1 MAGLVT
7 GVMAV
12 GTVHVAAPNA
22 SADLAVTS
30 QYEQLD
36 PATLQQ
42 VKQEQALWAK
52 KYPRDIDKDTDLLA
66 TQYGP
71 GWCIDWGIGNPWDNP
86 SGYSYRKL
94 TGKSGH
100 FGVGEGINKDVEK
113 GAINLMQAV
122 LKDQREGNFAGV
134 KQKMTW
140 MQALLSNNPD
150 SLKLVREGIY
160 HKPDQAKMF
169 TQLTGFKV
177 ERIPGTRQHSA
188 STYYITTDEAAIAE
202 IRKKV
207 SDEQFLVVLV
217 PNNYNLSLSYTR
229 QYTTQRLI
237 IPSQPGLEKPK
248 PPKPST
254 PKYTNTTV
262 TLPKSTVTTVTQVP
276 GTTVTRWEK
285 VPPIT
290 SETTT
295 TLPPSTITKTVTPEP
310 STYVTTVRKNGDP
323 FTTTRTTT
331 PEPYVTTSTIPGKE
345 VKTTTT
351 VTESPVVTTVKEHTT
366 PTTLTEYTTV
376 PTTVEVVPSDV
387 TETTT
392 AQSTTTTTSTNV
404 NVKEIIR
411 EYETQIVKEVHEIH
425 NTIDIRHKDEKKIL
439 DMGDLKKQGY
449 SWRITRGGDLVI
461 VDRDKNNNLII
472 KPKDGFKGS
481 GVVEIVV
488 TDENGNE
495 YIYELQINDRTGEIE
510 HLNKI
515 VNNYFYN
522 INQGGSDRTKL
533 IKIEKGDKFEV
544 LKGGDIAKVEDDGA
558 GNIVVTPKDKNVQ
571 GEVHVKVTSKDGVE
585 KENIITIENFNST
598 YKVTREIADTSVG
611 YVERRGG
618 TKYEITSDQNKVIKE
633 IVKDGDNWKIVPNE
647 GSEGEAHVTFVDENG
662 RKYEFTFIVKKDPNA
677 GPDIRDV
684 IINHDG
690 KVEIDKQDK
699 LTAKIVG
706 NGTDYATLTE
716 ENGKWVIK
724 PTEAAA
730 NASDVSKVVVQV
742 HDEKGELRGVW
753 NIQINPARNAD
764 SLDKETRSR
773 DVIDRSLMTI
783 RTGDEKNNNLRVV
796 KGEDLIISAGEEKKN
811 ANGDITDMRF
821 RFKPGAEGIVRV
833 QETIRW
839 YSIDDQNQ
847 PKDHGNAELAYPD
860 MVGDK
865 IKHDPNNGNKPYVE
879 LVVTEWVVKV
889 KPGEVKELKH
899 DITTDN
905 DMAIQGTNLKLVK
918 GGELLQSK
926 PEDGSTMELKPLR
939 NADGEVVVE
948 NRTKDGYIFERYTF
962 NLKPGRD
969 TNKTIERTITTDGVA
984 KLARYEGDKIFKLL
998 DGSIASADS
1007 TGATAE
1013 GKSNLTDITTKM
1025 SEFFEV
1031 SEQGS
1036 AFAVKPKESAVG
1048 KTFTFQVADDRG
1060 VYANYVF
1067 TVGAGDG
1074 KGARTLDLPETSEFR
1089 ALEINPNTIVW
1100 ASGAENFETK
1110 TVDSGSVNSE
1120 GQKLTEW
1127 VAKPKAGTAGKS
1139 GVVQEIDPNGN
1150 VVARYTLNI
1159 KPGKE
1164 RKYKEINTGA
1174 LVGQDVEFAP
1184 ADPKNTFVVS
1194 KGADL
1199 VSSSAKDGKFVV
1211 TPKPAAAHQ
1220 TIVVEER
1227 NPSGDLVTKYNVS
1240 VLPQGWSTSAG
1251 ANIADPK
1258 GLFKVTRNE
1267 KGEYIIEV
1275 NPESKSKFDFSKLQF
1290 NIKNKERT
1298 EDKNGNFEKPRFEN
1312 GKWILPPK
1320 VDGEYWL
1327 DILVEGNALQSTPL
1341 NTRTDVKITVDQS
1354 GSSNANFKDPKCI
1367 AGLVGMAS
1375 PLLLMV
1381 PLAILSQVRVPGLEH
1396 LNAQV
1401 NAAIKRANDDIQR
1414 GLGIY
1419 DRDRAE
1425 TAAGLQGAFQ
1435 VANPQMLGLAG
1446 GALGAITAGLL
1457 IADLVLRSCGVD
1469 EATSSYQ
1476 LGKATGNQTLIDGS
1490 SKKGNQIA
1498 EEAKPSEKTKP
1509 AGNN

>member
-1 MAGLVT
+1 MAGLIA

-12 GTVHVAAPNA
+12 STANVVAPNA
-22 SADLAVTS
+22 SADIAVTS
-30 QYEQLD
+30 EYDRLSPEVE
-36 PATLQQ
+36 QQ
-42 VKQEQALWAK
+42 VREEQALWKERIPHGTNALG
-52 KYPRDIDKDTDLLA
+52 LLP

-71 GWCIDWGIGNPWDNP
+71 GWCIDWGVDNPWNNP
-86 SGYSYRKL
+86 AGYEYRKL
-94 TGKSGH
+94 TGQSGRY
-100 FGVGEGINKDVEK
+100 GEGNRINKDVEK
-113 GAINLMQAV
+113 GAIYLMRSV
-122 LKDQREGNFAGV
+122 MEDQKRGDTASV
-134 KQKMTW
+134 TKKMNY
-140 MQALLSNNPD
+140 MQALLSNNLGYLNDIRP
-150 SLKLVREGIY
+150 KLMG
-160 HKPDQAKMF
+160 DALF
-169 TQLTGFKV
+169 TQLTGF
-177 ERIPGTRQHSA
+177 
-188 STYYITTDEAAIAE
+188 E
-202 IRKKV
+202 IRYRHVDKNTPGPNYYLMVNEEAMAKIRKEV
-207 SDEQFLVVLV
+207 SDDAYIVVLM
-217 PNNYNLSLSYTR
+217 PKNYNLNLSWRREYTS
-229 QYTTQRLI
+229 QRLI

-248 PPKPST
+248 TPKPQPPA

-262 TLPKSTVTTVTQVP
+262 TLPKSTI
-276 GTTVTRWEK
+276 TTVTR
-285 VPPIT
+285 VPEATVTKWKKFPPKT
-290 SETTT
+290 VETTT
-295 TLPPSTITKTVTPEP
+295 TLAPSVTTETVTPEA
-310 STYVTTVRKNGDP
+310 STYTTTVRKNGEP
-323 FTTTRTTT
+323 ITTTRTTK
-331 PEPYVTTSTIPGKE
+331 PEPYITTREVPGKE

-351 VTESPVVTTVKEHTT
+351 ITESPVVTTVKEHTT

-376 PTTVEVVPSDV
+376 PTTVEVTPSDV
-387 TETTT
+387 TETET

-411 EYETQIVKEVHEIH
+411 EYETQIIKEVHEIH

-439 DMGDLKKQGY
+439 DLGDLKKQGY

-533 IKIEKGDKFEV
+533 IKIEKGDKWDL

-558 GNIVVTPKDKNVQ
+558 GHIVVTPKDKNVQ
-571 GEVHVKVTSKDGVE
+571 GEVRVKVTSKDGVE

-618 TKYEITSDQNKVIKE
+618 TKYEITSDVNKVIKE
-633 IVKDGDNWKIVPNE
+633 IVKDGDNWRIVPNE
-647 GSEGEAHVTFVDENG
+647 GSEGEAHVTFIDENG

-716 ENGKWVIK
+716 EDGKWVIK

-783 RTGDEKNNNLRVV
+783 RTGDEKNNNLRIVE
-796 KGEDLIISAGEEKKN
+796 GQDLIIPEGEEKKN

-821 RFKPGAEGIVRV
+821 RFKPGSEGTVRV

-847 PKDHGNAELAYPD
+847 PKDHGNAELAFPD
-860 MVGDK
+860 LVGDK
-865 IKHDPNNGNKPYVE
+865 IKHDPNNGDKPYVE
-879 LVVTEWVVKV
+879 LVVTEWVVNV

-918 GGELLQSK
+918 GEELLQSK
-926 PEDGSTMELKPLR
+926 PEDGSTMDLKPLR
-939 NADGEVVVE
+939 NANGEVVVE

-969 TNKTIERTITTDGVA
+969 TNKTIKRTLTTDGVA

-998 DGSIASADS
+998 DGTIASIDS

-1013 GKSNLTDITTKM
+1013 GKSNLTDITDKM
-1025 SEFFEV
+1025 NEFFEV

-1036 AFAVKPKESAVG
+1036 VFAVKPKESAVG

-1089 ALEINPNTIVW
+1089 ALEINPNTMVW

-1110 TVDSGSVNSE
+1110 TVDSGSVNNE

-1159 KPGKE
+1159 KPGKQ
-1164 RKYKEINTGA
+1164 RKYKEVNTGA

-1184 ADPKNTFVVS
+1184 ADSKNTFAVT

-1199 VSSSAKDGKFVV
+1199 VSTSTKEGKFVV

-1220 TIVVEER
+1220 TIVIEER
-1227 NPSGDLVTKYNVS
+1227 DPNGDLVTKYNVS
-1240 VLPQGWSTSAG
+1240 VLPQGWSTSQG
-1251 ANIADPK
+1251 ANIADPNK
-1258 GLFKVTRNE
+1258 LFKITRGKN
-1267 KGEYIIEV
+1267 GQIIIEKDP
-1275 NPESKSKFDFSKLQF
+1275 NAKFDIDFGKLRF
-1290 NIKNKERT
+1290 DIIG
-1298 EDKNGNFEKPRFEN
+1298 GNADVKFEN
-1312 GKWILPPK
+1312 GKWIITPTQSGNITIVPQLPS
-1320 VDGEYWL
+1320 
-1327 DILVEGNALQSTPL
+1327 GNAAS
-1341 NTRTDVKITVDQS
+1341 KIDINVQVEQS

-1375 PLLLMV
+1375 PLLLLI
-1381 PLAILSQVRVPGLEH
+1381 PLGILSQVRIPGLES
-1396 LNAQV
+1396 LRAQV

-1419 DRDRAE
+1419 DHDRAQ

-1435 VANPQMLGLAG
+1435 VANPQMIGLAG
-1446 GALGAITAGLL
+1446 GALGAITAGL
-1457 IADLVLRSCGVD
+1457 IIMDVVLRSCGVD

-1490 SKKGNQIA
+1490 SKKDNPA
-1498 EEAKPSEKTKP
+1498 TTEAKPSEETKP
-1509 AGNN
+1509 ADKK